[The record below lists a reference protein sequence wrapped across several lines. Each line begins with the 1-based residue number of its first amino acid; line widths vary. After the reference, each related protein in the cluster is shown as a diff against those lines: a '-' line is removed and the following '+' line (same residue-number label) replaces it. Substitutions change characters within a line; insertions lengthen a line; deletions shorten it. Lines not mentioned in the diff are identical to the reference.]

1 MRKIKFSKSSR
12 SFMLIDLKER
22 LAYLLAVQSFVEKSD
37 NKKDWAIAVSSG
49 QKLSKEESLV
59 FVKGMIFELNRVLA
73 VMEDLI

>member
-1 MRKIKFSKSSR
+1 MKEVL
-12 SFMLIDLKER
+12 LIDLKER

-37 NKKDWAIAVSSG
+37 NKKDYNMAVSSG
-49 QKLSKEESLV
+49 QDLSKEESLI